1 VIRGSTYSALLHLS
15 ILAIILFRIPGL
27 TLILPKWEKKEEMT
41 VPVVAMEEQEAK
53 TLAERPLAS
62 LQKNALPA

>member
-15 ILAIILFRIPGL
+15 ILAIILFGIPGL